1 MCDDVDQDD
10 GGDGGD
16 TGDGINWGVEECDE
30 GDGRYLVHGGKEN
43 ERREIWMSGKRHDDM
58 MIFIS

>member
-30 GDGRYLVHGGKEN
+30 GDWRYLAYSGKEGQRLKGGK
-43 ERREIWMSGKRHDDM
+43 SG
-58 MIFIS
+58 